1 MIKNHDYYV
10 YKRLLTHDEQKALLI
25 ECAKAMYEDTGHSW
39 WRQLAKELDI
49 SDVTVRKFL
58 SSARPTSIPAG
69 IWCDVYNLLVE
80 HGTEKTT
87 AIAKRMKDTSFIN
100 DPIKDYGDDMLHW

>member
-25 ECAKAMYEDTGHSW
+25 ECAKAIYEDTGHSW

-49 SDVTVRKFL
+49 SDVTVRKF
-58 SSARPTSIPAG
+58 
-69 IWCDVYNLLVE
+69 
-80 HGTEKTT
+80 
-87 AIAKRMKDTSFIN
+87 
-100 DPIKDYGDDMLHW
+100 